1 MNPDRAFLLRF
12 TGLLVASLGLALV
25 AHAGVRAQ
33 TGLDPWGDRL
43 LASYGINAALAA
55 AIVWALFLF
64 RRRIRTQIG
73 FLFIAGSLLKFAA
86 FFVFLYPSYQLDD
99 DLSRAEFGAFFIPY
113 MLALVLEVVFTAK
126 ILRDL
131 ENEDTR

>member
-12 TGLLVASLGLALV
+12 TGLLAAALGLALM
-25 AHAGVRAQ
+25 AHAGMRAL

-43 LASYGINAALAA
+43 PASYGINALLAA
-55 AIVWALFLF
+55 AIVWSLFLL

-86 FFVFLYPSYQLDD
+86 FFLLLYPFYKLDD

-131 ENEDTR
+131 EKEDAR